1 MSLIKKGFTLIELLV
16 TVAIMLIVL
25 SAVYMTYISVLKGY
39 KKEAGIGS
47 KTIEEQIGLEL
58 IRKDIL
64 LAGIGIPITTQPIS
78 ISGANDNYTLT
89 LLMTNSASS
98 DKTQGYVLMSY
109 DSIGKKFNLIQ
120 DNRVDNTV
128 NNIVVLGTD
137 KQFYTK
143 GVLQNGTPKYIS
155 YDCSTITN
163 NTVAFGFP
171 LKDSTSNYETVTYDL
186 AASNLARCFSGA
198 SNLVRNGMPIVNCV
212 KGFKVYFGYDNNSDG
227 TIDDYCENSICSA
240 INGATNM
247 YTKLKSISVFILT
260 HDGGKDNNFNYGS
273 TSVSYQDTETGK
285 TITFT
290 NLNNVPDYNRY
301 RWKII
306 KVSGKTV
313 NIRGTSY
320 E

>member
-143 GVLQNGTPKYIS
+143 GVLQNGTPKYI
-155 YDCSTITN
+155 
-163 NTVAFGFP
+163 
-171 LKDSTSNYETVTYDL
+171 L
-186 AASNLARCFSGA
+186 
-198 SNLVRNGMPIVNCV
+198 
-212 KGFKVYFGYDNNSDG
+212 
-227 TIDDYCENSICSA
+227 
-240 INGATNM
+240 
-247 YTKLKSISVFILT
+247 
-260 HDGGKDNNFNYGS
+260 
-273 TSVSYQDTETGK
+273 
-285 TITFT
+285 
-290 NLNNVPDYNRY
+290 
-301 RWKII
+301 
-306 KVSGKTV
+306 
-313 NIRGTSY
+313 
-320 E
+320 